1 MHDNEAMVR
10 SILLAFGSYSTAAR
24 KIGAPSSTVY
34 FWARNKNIPHWR
46 RGDVLRAAGLR
57 RIRFTDEQRE
67 YLQSKEKSPV
77 PRERP
82 ATDGTTGRMS
92 EPQQNYALAAT
103 SYSKEI

>member
-34 FWARNKNIPHWR
+34 FWARNRNIPHWR
-46 RGDVLRAAGLR
+46 RADVLRAAGLR
-57 RIRFTDEQRE
+57 RIKFTEEQRE
-67 YLQSKEKSPV
+67 YLQSREKSPE
-77 PRERP
+77 PKL
-82 ATDGTTGRMS
+82 TDGTTGRMS

-103 SYSKEI
+103 SYSKE